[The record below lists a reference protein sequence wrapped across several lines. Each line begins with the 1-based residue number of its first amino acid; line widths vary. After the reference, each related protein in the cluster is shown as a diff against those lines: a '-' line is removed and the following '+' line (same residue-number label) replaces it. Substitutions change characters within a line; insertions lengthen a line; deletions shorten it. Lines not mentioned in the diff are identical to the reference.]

1 MSMPAPL
8 TPSSPSE
15 ERSPLEEPRA
25 PRRSDDMKEWDRVD
39 EASWQSFPAS
49 DSPAHS
55 VGTSV
60 SARSDRHATPDLRW
74 ERAFSL
80 RRAL

>member
-1 MSMPAPL
+1 MSKPAPH
-8 TPSSPSE
+8 TPSSPTE
-15 ERSPLEEPRA
+15 ERPPLEEPHA
-25 PRRSDDMKEWDRVD
+25 PRRSDAVKEWDKVD

-55 VGTSV
+55 VGT
-60 SARSDRHATPDLRW
+60 AHHPRSERHTTPDLRW